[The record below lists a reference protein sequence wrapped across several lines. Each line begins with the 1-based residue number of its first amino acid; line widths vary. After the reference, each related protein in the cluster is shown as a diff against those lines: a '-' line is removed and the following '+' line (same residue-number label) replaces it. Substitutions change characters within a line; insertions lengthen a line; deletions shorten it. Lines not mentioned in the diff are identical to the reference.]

1 MAANRSIRRLLVA
14 SLHQAVAECLPT
26 RLEFYEHWLDTRKL
40 RHESVGPAQLVAVFS
55 FLRQEADAYQRVVT
69 LAGRF
74 AVDWTIESWP
84 AAATGAV
91 RSLPRFMRRRV
102 VMRLASR
109 LIRQLGAVGRLV
121 VRRRRGLLEAEIVD
135 SVFCDVRAAATGPL
149 CAFHAAATARFFER
163 FDLPVVVEIRR
174 CRVTDGASCILTIR
188 GETAEARPLASTRLA
203 PDRRTR

>member
-1 MAANRSIRRLLVA
+1 MCHTQSPVAANKTVGRLLVA

-55 FLRQEADAYQRVVT
+55 FLRQEADAYERVVSR
-69 LAGRF
+69 AARF

-91 RSLPRFMRRRV
+91 HALPRFFRRRV
-102 VMRLASR
+102 VMRLARR
-109 LIRQLGAVGRLV
+109 LLQRVGAVGRLV
-121 VRRRRGLLEAEIVD
+121 VRRRAGALEAELVD
-135 SVFCDVRAAATGPL
+135 SVFCDVRAVTAGPL

-163 FDLPVVVEIRR
+163 FDLPTHVEIRR

-188 GETAEARPLASTRLA
+188 GA
-203 PDRRTR
+203 PQPSVH